1 MPGLNNASSA
11 EVPPHAHIATHR
23 ERETERGGEERERD
37 KERDRETETEI
48 DRDRETETE
57 RCEPMTARKK
67 ASYERNH

>member
-1 MPGLNNASSA
+1 MTADRMLL
-11 EVPPHAHIATHR
+11 
-23 ERETERGGEERERD
+23 ERET
-37 KERDRETETEI
+37 ETETEI